1 MGKVYSWGCNDDGAL
16 GRKTVEDE
24 DAPKPGLVDLPYPVD
39 LISAGDSHSCAAN
52 SSNGLLYFWGKFR
65 DKQGN
70 MDKNEEFLN
79 HSPTLVGRDRL
90 KGKEI

>member
-24 DAPKPGLVDLPYPVD
+24 DAPRPGLIELPYPVD

-52 SSNGLLYFWGKFR
+52 SRNGLLYFWGKFR
-65 DKQGN
+65 DK
-70 MDKNEEFLN
+70 
-79 HSPTLVGRDRL
+79 
-90 KGKEI
+90 